1 MVITV
6 ILIALAITF
15 VMTSRNAR
23 RMKEYNDEIYR
34 RHLRQIRSMSK
45 TTDT

>member
-6 ILIALAITF
+6 ILIVIAVIF
-15 VMTSRNAR
+15 VKTSQNAR

-34 RHLRQIRSMSK
+34 SNLRKMRSMSK
-45 TTDT
+45 TTDF